1 MKSPPQTTEKKQETS
16 VDIMAKMQSLL
27 AEQADVID
35 QKSEVIAEQQKR
47 IELLESYLRLA
58 NQKRSL
64 ISKERQ

>member
-1 MKSPPQTTEKKQETS
+1 
-16 VDIMAKMQSLL
+16 MAKMQSLL

-64 ISKERQ
+64 ISRERQ